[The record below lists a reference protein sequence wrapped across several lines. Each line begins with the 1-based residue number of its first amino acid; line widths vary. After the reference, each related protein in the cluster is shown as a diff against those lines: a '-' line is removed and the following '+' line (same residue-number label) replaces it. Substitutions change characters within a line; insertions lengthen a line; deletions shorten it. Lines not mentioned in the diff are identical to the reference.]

1 MTLTSANLN
10 DHLYSTNLALSDLF
24 NNHTFAHDPSG
35 LVPIIDSWVP
45 YLQNSTSSVTTT
57 AAEALSQLKE
67 YVQTG
72 DRANAITL
80 LQRLGEQASKSAAN
94 VHEIVGNHLHNGLG
108 DQMRHLGQ
116 LLIMASGNL
125 KGYVGNRV

>member
-1 MTLTSANLN
+1 MALSSANLN

-35 LVPIIDSWVP
+35 LVPLIDSWVP

-57 AAEALSQLKE
+57 AAAALSQLKQ
-67 YVQTG
+67 YVQSG
-72 DRANAITL
+72 DRANASAL
-80 LQRLGEQASKSAAN
+80 LQTLGEQASKSAGN
-94 VHEIVGNHLHNGLG
+94 IHEAVGTHLHNGLG

-125 KGYVGNRV
+125 RGYVAK